1 SVDPLPALPRA
12 APAGPL
18 RAPRRVPHRAL
29 PDRSDRPA
37 LRLLRGSRRRFVDG
51 PRDGQK
57 RLRAKRC
64 GDPRAFA
71 DAARHPRRTAPRRRC
86 VFPPCHLDQRQ
97 DRGSA
102 GTAQRDRGRGTAAL
116 RPARAARQPRASG
129 KCRHSREPGGRAVP
143 RYGGLHP
150 GGATRMS
157 GRMELVCPAGTPAA
171 LRAAVLAGAD
181 AVYCGFRDETNAR
194 NFPGLNFSPEE
205 MAEGIR
211 FAHDNGSKVLVAI
224 NTFARAERTDIWR
237 RAADTAVACGAD
249 AIIAADIAVL
259 DHMARNHQQTRL
271 HLSVQAAAATPE
283 AIGFYA
289 QAFGVRRVVLPRV
302 LSVQEI
308 ATLNRAIET
317 ETEAFVFGGLCVMM
331 EGRCHLSSYGT
342 GKSPNLNGVC

>member
-1 SVDPLPALPRA
+1 
-12 APAGPL
+12 
-18 RAPRRVPHRAL
+18 
-29 PDRSDRPA
+29 
-37 LRLLRGSRRRFVDG
+37 
-51 PRDGQK
+51 
-57 RLRAKRC
+57 
-64 GDPRAFA
+64 
-71 DAARHPRRTAPRRRC
+71 
-86 VFPPCHLDQRQ
+86 
-97 DRGSA
+97 
-102 GTAQRDRGRGTAAL
+102 
-116 RPARAARQPRASG
+116 
-129 KCRHSREPGGRAVP
+129 
-143 RYGGLHP
+143 
-150 GGATRMS
+150 MS

-205 MAEGIR
+205 MAEGVR

-308 ATLNRAIET
+308 ATLNRALET

-331 EGRCHLSSYGT
+331 EGRCHLSSYAT
-342 GKSPNLNGVC
+342 GKSPNLNGVCSPPEAVAYVEGPNGTTARLAGFTIDRFVPGEPAGYPTLCKGRFTADGKTGYLFEDPVSLNAGSLLVALKEAGVAALKIEGRQRGKGYVSEVVRAFRKAVDAVEGGGDPVEIDAMLASLSEGGRQTAGAYRKTWR